1 MSARATNGRSLWPA
15 LGATAAA
22 VLLLLACFGL
32 CLAAALLTHGGARP
46 APPGAPAGVTV
57 TPAGD

>member
-1 MSARATNGRSLWPA
+1 MKAHATEKRSLWPA
-15 LGATAAA
+15 VGATAAA
-22 VLLLLACFGL
+22 VLLLLVCFGL

-57 TPAGD
+57 APAGD